1 MKTLSLLLSLV
12 CVSSLWLID
21 ASAGQISYTG
31 SGTSAGL
38 NATADF
44 QLIASK
50 HLKITLHNTSVTRF
64 GGVDGDAAM
73 VLSSLN
79 FDLGAGIEITS
90 GSVALSSG
98 SDVVTREKSK
108 TGGVWGVLSWKDEL
122 GKEYGFSNTG
132 IGNSAKSGAIL
143 SNITKDK
150 LKALNNSVTSHSNG
164 GNKRVTPFK
173 GAGKMSG
180 GLDFGLVAAR
190 SSAFGKKKF
199 IRSWVVIDLMLS
211 QEITDLSFLTTGSYV
226 EFGSDNAFTGGV
238 IIGGSPPPPAS
249 AAPEPG
255 AMAIWLL
262 LGVGGVARRRSRSK
276 RA

>member
-31 SGTSAGL
+31 SGASAGL

-44 QLIASK
+44 QLIAPK
-50 HLKITLHNTSVTRF
+50 HLKITLDNTSVTPF
-64 GGVDGDAAM
+64 GGVNGDAAM

-79 FDLGAGIEITS
+79 FDLAAGIDITS
-90 GSVALSSG
+90 GSVALSNGSG
-98 SDVVTREKSK
+98 VVNN
-108 TGGVWGVLSWKDEL
+108 TGGVWGVSSWSGSL
-122 GKEYGFSNTG
+122 KEKYAYSNTG
-132 IGNSAKSGAIL
+132 VGNNASSGATL
-143 SNITKDK
+143 SNITASQVA
-150 LKALNNSVTSHSNG
+150 ALNNSVTSHSNG
-164 GNKRVTPFK
+164 GQSLTRFSGGSGLP
-173 GAGKMSG
+173 G
-180 GLDFGLVAAR
+180 GLDFGLVAAG
-190 SSAFGKKKF
+190 SSAFGKKNF
-199 IRSWVVIDLMLS
+199 IRSSIVIDLMLS